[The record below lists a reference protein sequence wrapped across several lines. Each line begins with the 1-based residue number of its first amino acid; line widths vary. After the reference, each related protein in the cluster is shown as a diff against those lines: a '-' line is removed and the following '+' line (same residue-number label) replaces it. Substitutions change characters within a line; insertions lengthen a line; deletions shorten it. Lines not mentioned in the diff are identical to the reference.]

1 MKLLY
6 MTLGAILVWC
16 SPVMAED
23 TTDFGLDEKI
33 ISEEEE
39 TSDIAPQNNEEVT
52 DVVVIETISE
62 EVPDFTEE
70 EITITESEEA
80 SVAPD
85 ETSSSEAS
93 EAPSQESEEF
103 PSPEAQENSASESVE
118 DLPAGDETISVEE
131 EEVKLTETEE
141 VPSPEA
147 EQNADEVP
155 SQDTNETQA
164 ASSEENETSETP
176 VQNESEATSEEENVA
191 QEEPEEDT
199 RTKEEFE
206 AEISYYIKN
215 MNLSVEQL
223 DMAKYISNDSR
234 LKIEQLLKSIYLLR
248 SQARELENKSLNDF
262 EAILTEEQR
271 EQFHKLRDTLEK
283 EREKFEVL
291 HIQPDE
297 EPVGEDSISDA
308 VSDSESGQ
316 ENS

>member
-23 TTDFGLDEKI
+23 STDFGLDDKI
-33 ISEEEE
+33 ITQEEVSEA
-39 TSDIAPQNNEEVT
+39 TPQNSEEVT
-52 DVVVIETISE
+52 DIVVSETISE

-70 EITITESEEA
+70 EVVITESEET
-80 SVAPD
+80 SVTPD
-85 ETSSSEAS
+85 ETSSSANQEATPAEAEEATPS
-93 EAPSQESEEF
+93 EDQEAP
-103 PSPEAQENSASESVE
+103 
-118 DLPAGDETISVEE
+118 
-131 EEVKLTETEE
+131 TETEE
-141 VPSPEA
+141 TTPSENQEA
-147 EQNADEVP
+147 TPTETEEATP
-155 SQDTNETQA
+155 SEDQEAPTETEETTPSENQETTPA
-164 ASSEENETSETP
+164 ETEETTSSEASA
-176 VQNESEATSEEENVA
+176 QNESEAATEEENVA
-191 QEEPEEDT
+191 QEEAEEDT